1 MGLALAP
8 SQETAGVFLSGML
21 AVRGGADVET
31 PGSRLRLCGRLR
43 FKRYRAA
50 FE

>member
-21 AVRGGADVET
+21 VRGGADVET